1 MIRERRANLSKS
13 SEGLSTSFVAS
24 GEDAMITL
32 EVSGMVCDGCAKAVT
47 RAIEAHDPSAKV
59 VVSRQTG
66 RVTADTAL
74 SPEAAAAAV
83 SEAGYDARPLAS

>member
-1 MIRERRANLSKS
+1 M
-13 SEGLSTSFVAS
+13 V
-24 GEDAMITL
+24 TL

-59 VVSRQTG
+59 VVARDAG

-83 SEAGYDARPLAS
+83 SEAGYEAKPLSP